1 MHAFLAGV
9 DRSDTKNQ
17 IRAAFLDNA
26 MHLGLELSP
35 SRASRLADKYK
46 RGRLDQYDPD
56 LMRVLDYSDPTGEVA
71 TSHVMDEMCLVSA

>member
-17 IRAAFLDNA
+17 IRATFLGNA

-35 SRASRLADKYK
+35 SRAARLADKYK

-56 LMRVLDYSDPTGEVA
+56 LMRILDYSDPTGEQAVENVLA
-71 TSHVMDEMCLVSA
+71 RAA

>member
-17 IRAAFLDNA
+17 IRATFLDNA

-46 RGRLDQYDPD
+46 RGRLDRYDLD
-56 LMRVLDYSDPTGEVA
+56 LMRVLDYSDPTGEQAVEN
-71 TSHVMDEMCLVSA
+71 VLVRAG

>member
-17 IRAAFLDNA
+17 IRATFLDNA
-26 MHLGLELSP
+26 IHLGLELSP

-56 LMRVLDYSDPTGEVA
+56 LMRILDYSDPTGEQAVENVLA
-71 TSHVMDEMCLVSA
+71 RAA